1 MDIPE
6 INSINDKFNITFNK
20 NSEHSHRDTFS
31 KANALFLPDK
41 NAYQI

>member
-20 NSEHSHRDTFS
+20 NSEHSHRDTF
-31 KANALFLPDK
+31 
-41 NAYQI
+41 